1 MRCFSDCRE
10 LAISAV
16 ARGVADGCLCAPQM
30 HGPAT
35 TDAAAAAATVVDD
48 LVVSAAAAAV
58 ITVVVVAVVV
68 TAAAAAAASA
78 VGVVIVGA
86 TAAAA
91 APAAAAPAAAAAA
104 SVAGINVALTV
115 IVAVAGYTFLAFVVP
130 LQHGRN
136 GENSAKV
143 MKSPQFLEQPCG
155 SPMQSCFCMHAK
167 RGRQQ
172 ETSNLASKV
181 NLFIFVAN
189 IEHRLLWAIAW
200 NAVWGSILLA
210 FFLR

>member
-16 ARGVADGCLCAPQM
+16 ARGVADGCLRAPQM

-48 LVVSAAAAAV
+48 LVVSAAAAV
-58 ITVVVVAVVV
+58 ITVVVAVVV
-68 TAAAAAAASA
+68 AAAAAAAVAPA

-86 TAAAA
+86 TAAA
-91 APAAAAPAAAAAA
+91 APAAAAPAAAAA
-104 SVAGINVALTV
+104 SVTGINVALTV

-155 SPMQSCFCMHAK
+155 SPMQLRFCMHAK

-172 ETSNLASKV
+172 EASNSASKV

-189 IEHRLLWAIAW
+189 IEHRLLLANAW